1 MIHGEP
7 SGLTALRDAIVA
19 QHRWPNVTIP
29 NYLQSFDL
37 A

>member
-1 MIHGEP
+1 MVHGEP

-19 QHRWPNVTIP
+19 QHGWQVSIP
-29 NYLQSFDL
+29 DYLQSFDL